1 MKLIIVACYKADGI
15 MTKVYKEQTWQHEIT
30 GVDGNVRLFGV
41 NIFDYKWESTG
52 QRVEV
57 KDPLY
62 GQTYKFPIYRV
73 VIENQEYEFAT
84 GEFSNCVY
92 GFYIKKY

>member
-1 MKLIIVACYKADGI
+1 VKI
-15 MTKVYKEQTWQHEIT
+15 YKEKTWQHEIT
-30 GVDGNVRLFGV
+30 GFDGNAKLFGV
-41 NIFDYKWESTG
+41 NIFDYKWERTG
-52 QRVEV
+52 QCVAV

-62 GQTYKFPIYRV
+62 GQDYRFPIYKV
-73 VIENQEYEFAT
+73 IIENQEFEFAA